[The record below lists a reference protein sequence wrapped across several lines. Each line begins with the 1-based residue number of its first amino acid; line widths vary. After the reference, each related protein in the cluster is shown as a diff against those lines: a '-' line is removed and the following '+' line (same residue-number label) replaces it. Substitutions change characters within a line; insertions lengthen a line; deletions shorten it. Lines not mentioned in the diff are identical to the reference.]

1 MNSEK
6 VFKIFLIFLLIC
18 LIFGCSKKVKESF
31 SSGSRTCCS
40 VNDHHNCI
48 SCNAK
53 KSVKDIND
61 MCNKLS
67 KENPCTRNEL
77 CVWRDQGPSNSK
89 DKLWDNDTTKCKS
102 IIQAGFNMNNF
113 TKEENKKLKGSD
125 EETPGKEYALLG
137 QCLKK
142 CEQDDKCKAIGFSLN
157 RSKAKRCIIMKGT
170 LSNDTKTRGGKFYK
184 KKKNKK

>member
-18 LIFGCSKKVKESF
+18 LIFGCSKKIKENF
-31 SSGSRTCCS
+31 SSGSRTCCNVS
-40 VNDHHNCI
+40 DHHNCI

-61 MCNKLS
+61 MCKKLR
-67 KENPCTRNEL
+67 KENECTGNDL
-77 CVWRDQGPSNSK
+77 CVWRLQGPPTSK
-89 DKLWDNDTTKCKS
+89 DKLWSDSQKCKS
-102 IIQAGFNMNNF
+102 IIQAGFKMNNF
-113 TKEENKKLKGSD
+113 TKEENNKLKGES
-125 EETPGKEYALLG
+125 EEMPGKEYAVLG

-142 CEQDDKCKAIGFSLN
+142 CEQDDECKAIGFSSN
-157 RSKAKRCIIMKGT
+157 GFKYRRCIIMKGT

-184 KKKNKK
+184 KK